1 MIQLL
6 ALGHCDSGLRQS
18 SEKPHGQAECSPS
31 SSGKHSPL
39 VRQKIA
45 IGNGNS
51 IFHRTKH
58 RCHRV
63 IHKGSVTQKA
73 KILGFISLLIRTV
86 ALATAAAEKIKPIQF
101 DGVSA
106 VAPAVPSIR
115 MF

>member
-1 MIQLL
+1 M
-6 ALGHCDSGLRQS
+6 
-18 SEKPHGQAECSPS
+18 
-31 SSGKHSPL
+31 
-39 VRQKIA
+39 
-45 IGNGNS
+45 
-51 IFHRTKH
+51 
-58 RCHRV
+58 